1 MRSAVGSAYRL
12 GEVERSDRTLTAT
25 VDFDAS
31 SPLFAGHYPDL
42 AVVPGVLLI
51 DLSRR
56 VAVEHFADL
65 LGGGRPQIH
74 SAQFSAPVYP
84 GTPVTLHAE
93 VGAGSEVRVRLL
105 DDEQKLASIRLRDN
119 SVRPI
124 FTPPP
129 LTAVVGAPMEPRL
142 PHRPPMAFLDEVVAV
157 SPERLHARAGRSSID
172 FHRDT
177 TTFVSPDPA
186 TVWPPALVLEAWC
199 QAAAV
204 LMMRLAPEFATTVPA
219 VLISRLT
226 AVRSLA
232 DAALGDTID
241 LHVRLLERYPTA
253 STLTGCARVGERV
266 VLEIDRLTAT
276 LRPFDRLRS
285 PSA

>member
-1 MRSAVGSAYRL
+1 MRSAVGGAYRL
-12 GEVERSDRTLTAT
+12 GEVERNDRTLTAT
-25 VDFDAS
+25 GDFDAG

-56 VAVEHFADL
+56 VAVEHLADL

-93 VGAGSEVRVRLL
+93 VGAGSEIRVRLL
-105 DDEQKLASIRLRDN
+105 DGDRKLASIRLRDN
-119 SVRPI
+119 PVRPSS
-124 FTPPP
+124 TPPP
-129 LTAVVGAPMEPRL
+129 RMVGAPTEPRL
-142 PHRPPMAFLDEVVAV
+142 PHRPPMAFLDDVVAV
-157 SPERLHARAGRSSID
+157 SADRLHGRAGRSSID
-172 FHRDT
+172 FHRCT
-177 TTFVSPDPA
+177 PTFVSPDPA

-204 LMMRLAPEFATTVPA
+204 LMMRLAPEFAATVPA

-232 DAALGDTID
+232 DVVFGDTID

-266 VLEIDRLTAT
+266 VLDIDRLTAT